1 MKISPLGRV
10 YAAGFKEVSPICQM
24 NTSPEGVREALGTW
38 DDTLSTVVSGDKGSQ
53 PPFPR
58 AQPLRAWRDHVAGTR
73 VSKPSRWLLGG
84 SHGRDRG
91 SSWLTTP
98 VMGSHGDCMAPFGW
112 QQGWIETREGQCP

>member
-1 MKISPLGRV
+1 MTGVQTCALPIS
-10 YAAGFKEVSPICQM
+10 KEVSLICQM
-24 NTSPEGVREALGTW
+24 NDSPEGVAEALSTW

-58 AQPLRAWRDHVAGTR
+58 AQPLRAWRDHVAGTG

-91 SSWLTTP
+91 PSWLTTP
-98 VMGSHGDCMAPFGW
+98 VVGSHGDCMAPFA
-112 QQGWIETREGQCP
+112 QPYRR

>member
-1 MKISPLGRV
+1 
-10 YAAGFKEVSPICQM
+10 M
-24 NTSPEGVREALGTW
+24 NDSPEGVAEALSTW

-58 AQPLRAWRDHVAGTR
+58 AQPLRAWRDHVAGTG

-91 SSWLTTP
+91 PSWLTTP
-98 VMGSHGDCMAPFGW
+98 VVGSHGDCMAPFGW